1 MRRHYYRQ
9 QYQVPKELKPPKK
22 KRSQPLVQ
30 PNWDVRAAGAGAA
43 AVAAQEQP
51 AATAQSADSTIL
63 PLQDTIHDLNNLKLS
78 PEEQV
83 RNHAVHLPHSSW
95 LL

>member
-9 QYQVPKELKPPKK
+9 QYRVPKELKPPKK

-30 PNWDVRAAGAGAA
+30 PAWDVRAAGAAA
-43 AVAAQEQP
+43 AACQHHP
-51 AATAQSADSTIL
+51 AHSSSIRLIIANLS
-63 PLQDTIHDLNNLKLS
+63 PQDTIHDLNQLRLS

-83 RNHAVHLPHSSW
+83 RSHAV
-95 LL
+95 